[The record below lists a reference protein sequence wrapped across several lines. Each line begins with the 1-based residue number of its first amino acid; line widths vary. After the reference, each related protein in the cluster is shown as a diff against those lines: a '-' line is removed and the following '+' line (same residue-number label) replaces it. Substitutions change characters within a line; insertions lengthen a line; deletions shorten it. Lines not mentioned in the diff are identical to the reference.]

1 MAPIER
7 VHVIFK
13 THLDI
18 GFTHLAEQVVRQYMD
33 DYIPKAIELAEQL
46 EAAGGTERFVW
57 TTGSWLISRYLDEA
71 QPEDK
76 ARMERAIAAGHIAW
90 HGLPFTTHTELMDA
104 GLFEAGL
111 AIGRELDARFGKRTV
126 AAKMTD
132 VPGHTL
138 GMVPLVARAGLRY
151 LHLGV
156 NPASKRPDVPRLFRW
171 QADDGSE
178 IIVNYAGNYGEAVEV
193 EGLGDA
199 LLFAHTGDNCGPP
212 DAEEIRQQFKDI
224 GHRYPGAQVLASTM
238 DAFALQL
245 ETVRDKLPIVREEI
259 GDTWIHGAGTDPLKL
274 ASLRTLQRLRNEWLT
289 TGRLREDD
297 VACRALNEALLLT
310 AEHTWGLD
318 VKKWLPDFRNYAKAD
333 FMEARRRD
341 IVDPLDQPAKFAYI
355 GAFAMD
361 EFDKHSAGLF
371 EGEES
376 VRSYAMIERSWAE
389 QRAYAE
395 KAVGVLPPAL
405 RDEAQAALAE
415 LEPRR
420 TDTAVGFAE
429 RRQNERYRSGG
440 FELAF
445 AGDGSLSYLAD
456 GNGKQWVAEA
466 EGGGVGAYVYETFG
480 TDSYGHYFRTYM
492 QNLPVTHPWA
502 DADFGKPGFEFVRPL
517 PSHRTYRPTL
527 VDIKHSAD
535 TSGERYV
542 LRLRMPEE
550 SWTLY
555 GAPRELELTYIFD
568 AGAKDEIGMT
578 LQWFGKDANRLPE
591 ASWLSCGLQVGNPNR
606 WTMDKM
612 GSAVS
617 PLQVVQGGNR
627 NLHAVG
633 SGVSYRGA
641 DGDADIA
648 TLDAALA
655 APGQRRLLQ
664 FDGTFAPLDGGW
676 HFNLHNNIW
685 GTNFP
690 MWYGEDGKFRF
701 RLKLRSNPV

>member
-1 MAPIER
+1 MTPIER

-18 GFTHLAEQVVRQYMD
+18 GFTHLAERVIRQYMD
-33 DYIPKAIELAEQL
+33 DYIPKAIELAERL
-46 EAAGGTERFVW
+46 AAEGGAERFVW
-57 TTGSWLISRYLDEA
+57 TTGSWLIRRYLDEA
-71 QPEDK
+71 GPAEK

-111 AIGRELDARFGKRTV
+111 AIGRELDARFGKETV

-132 VPGHTL
+132 VPGHTI
-138 GMVPLVARAGLRY
+138 GMVPLMARAGLRY

-171 QADDGSE
+171 QAEDGSE

-193 EGLGDA
+193 EGLGDV

-212 DAEEIRQQFKDI
+212 DAEEIRLQFRDI
-224 GHRYPGAQVLASTM
+224 ERRYPGAQVLASTM
-238 DAFALQL
+238 DAFALRL
-245 ETVRDKLPIVREEI
+245 ESVKGGLPVLREEI

-274 ASLRTLQRLRNEWLT
+274 ARLRALQRLRGEWVAQ
-289 TGRLREDD
+289 GRLREDEAAGRD
-297 VACRALNEALLLT
+297 LSEALLLT

-318 VKKWLPDFRNYAKAD
+318 VKKWLPDFRHYAKGD
-333 FMEARRRD
+333 FTEARRRD
-341 IVDPLDQPAKFAYI
+341 EVDPHDQPAKFGYI

-361 EFDKHSAGLF
+361 EFDRHSAGLF
-371 EGEES
+371 EGEQS

-395 KAVGVLPPAL
+395 RAVAALPAAL
-405 RDEAQAALAE
+405 RGEAQAALAE

-420 TDTAVGFAE
+420 TDTAGFAE
-429 RRQNERYRSGG
+429 RRSHELYSSGG

-445 AGDGSLSYLAD
+445 AEDGSIAHLAD
-456 GNGKQWVAEA
+456 RAGKQWVAD
-466 EGGGVGAYVYETFG
+466 GGGIGAFVYETFG

-502 DADFGKPGFEFVRPL
+502 DVDFGKPGIEFVRPL
-517 PSHRTYRPTL
+517 PSHKTYRPAL
-527 VDIKHSAD
+527 VDIKHAAD
-535 TSGERYV
+535 AEGETYV
-542 LRLRMPEE
+542 VRLRMPEA
-550 SWTLY
+550 SWRLY
-555 GAPRELELTYIFD
+555 GAPRELELAYVLD
-568 AGAKDEIGMT
+568 AGAEGEIGLT

-591 ASWLSCGLQVGNPNR
+591 ASWLGCSLNVGNPNR
-606 WTMDKM
+606 WTMDKL

-633 SGVSYRGA
+633 TGVSYRGA
-641 DGDADIA
+641 DGEADIA

-655 APGQRRLLQ
+655 APGQRRLLR
-664 FDGTFAPLDGGW
+664 FDGTFAPLEGGW

-690 MWYGEDGKFRF
+690 MWYGEDGKFRY
-701 RLKLRSNPV
+701 RLKLRSNRI